1 MANDDI
7 LNRLRENA
15 AMAGVA
21 PEGRGLGPKFGRGEG
36 PGGGRGDG
44 TGLLNGSPGP
54 AGEQFGM
61 PMGEGEGK
69 LSEEEIEAARAL
81 VDSLPEESIQ
91 AMAMLPEEQ
100 FAALLAEELEKNEVD
115 GVDIPDIIEVVQVL
129 LKEKAGAGP
138 SDSAEGEMGIPE
150 E

>member
-7 LNRLRENA
+7 LNRLREDA
-15 AMAGVA
+15 AMAGVQ
-21 PEGRGLGPKFGRGEG
+21 PGG
-36 PGGGRGDG
+36 PGMPGGEPE
-44 TGLLNGSPGP
+44 PGG
-54 AGEQFGM
+54 GEQFGM

-81 VDSLPEESIQ
+81 VDSLPEESIK

-138 SDSAEGEMGIPE
+138 ADSAEGEAGIPE